1 MGEGDRD
8 DEVCDELRGFVMI
21 FAVLNRGRHCQSIFE
36 CWQIWRRGVMKRYEY
51 VVIMMPSFVPLA
63 YRIIF

>member
-8 DEVCDELRGFVMI
+8 EVWDELRGFVMS
-21 FAVLNRGRHCQSIFE
+21 FAVLNRGGCHDYAKALHYKVRVCYHDAI
-36 CWQIWRRGVMKRYEY
+36 
-51 VVIMMPSFVPLA
+51 VVRARPAFVPLA